1 MPLLDTAALGQAGLD
16 QTLGV
21 TYQVLEADR
30 VVALL
35 PVTPQLHQPFGFLH
49 GGTSLA
55 LAESVASVAGCLNA
69 PEGMAAFGLEVNG
82 NHLRPVR
89 QGTLRA
95 EATPLHRGRTTQVW
109 DVKIHNERGH
119 LICVARCTLALVKVQ
134 SEEVER

>member
-1 MPLLDTAALGQAGLD
+1 MPLLNTATLGRAGLD
-16 QTLGV
+16 QTLGI

-35 PVTPQLHQPFGFLH
+35 PVTPQLHQPFGYLH

-109 DVKIHNERGH
+109 DVKIHDERGH

>member
-1 MPLLDTAALGQAGLD
+1 MPSLDSANLGQAGLD
-16 QTLGV
+16 QTLGIS
-21 TYQVLEADR
+21 YEVLDVDR

-35 PVTPQLHQPFGFLH
+35 PVTPKLHQPFGYLH

-109 DVKIHNERGH
+109 DVKIHDERGH

-134 SEEVER
+134 REGIER

>member
-1 MPLLDTAALGQAGLD
+1 MPALDLSQLGQQGLD
-16 QTLGV
+16 QTLGIA
-21 TYQVLEADR
+21 YLVLEPDR
-30 VVALL
+30 VVATLT
-35 PVTPQLHQPFGFLH
+35 VTPDLHQPFGYLH

-89 QGTLRA
+89 HGVLRA

-109 DVKIHNERGH
+109 DVKIHDDHRH
-119 LICVARCTLALVKVQ
+119 LICVARCTLALVRIQDPPEKQ
-134 SEEVER
+134 

>member
-1 MPLLDTAALGQAGLD
+1 MPLLNTATLGQAGLD
-16 QTLGV
+16 QTLGI

-35 PVTPQLHQPFGFLH
+35 PVTPQLHQPFGYLH

-109 DVKIHNERGH
+109 DVKIHDERGH

-134 SEEVER
+134 SEGIER

>member
-1 MPLLDTAALGQAGLD
+1 MPLLNTATLGRAGLD
-16 QTLGV
+16 QTLGI

-35 PVTPQLHQPFGFLH
+35 PVTPQLHQPFGYLH